1 MRNNRLLT
9 GTLCAVLLAA
19 MTACQ
24 AYIDTSAG
32 STSTETVTAV
42 VAEAAESAEADSSD
56 GDAASG
62 NSGTTESVAETS
74 ASENNTSSQSAA
86 SDSSSAGT
94 GTTTSG
100 SSSKLTETDV
110 LTASG
115 SDLFSDRDLE
125 QTADLTGATKV
136 TVSDGDTVSIKTEGV
151 YVLTG
156 TVANA
161 QVVVE
166 AGDEDK
172 VQLVLDGVSITNDST
187 PCIYVKSADK
197 VFVTSTDSENTLTV
211 SGTFTADG
219 TTNTDAVIFSKDD
232 LVLNGKGRLTI
243 SSTENGI
250 TSKDDLKITGGTIE
264 ITCTADALE
273 ANDSIRIADG
283 IITIKTSKDGLHAEN
298 DEDSTLG
305 YVYIGGGTLTID
317 AGDDAIHATTVLR
330 VDSGTMDLTARE
342 AMEGTYI
349 QVNDGT
355 ITIAATDD
363 AINAGQKSNIST
375 PTFEINGGT
384 VTVTMG
390 QGDTDAIDSNGNL
403 VLNGGTLDIT
413 AQSPFDYDGTAE
425 NNGTTI
431 IVNGTETD
439 TITNQMMGGG
449 MGGGMHGGMGGGMPG
464 DFGGEMQDEAD
475 GTDSTDGSGGMGG
488 GMKGGMQRGMGGH
501 GGFGGMGPREMQGGM
516 NGGANSSDTANTEG
530 TDSQTNTSGTAAG
543 EQSGQIY

>member
-32 STSTETVTAV
+32 NSSSTETVTAV
-42 VAEAAESAEADSSD
+42 VADSAASMEAAESAETAEADSSD

-74 ASENNTSSQSAA
+74 ASESNTSSQSAA

-100 SSSKLTETDV
+100 SSSKLTGTDV

-125 QTADLTGATKV
+125 QTADLTGATNV
-136 TVSDGDTVSIKTEGV
+136 TVSDGDTVSIKTAGV

-156 TVANA
+156 TAANA

-166 AGDEDK
+166 AGDKDK

-197 VFVTSTDSENTLTV
+197 VFVTTTDSENTLTV

-283 IITIKTSKDGLHAEN
+283 TITIKTSKDGLHAEN

-425 NNGTTI
+425 NNGTKI

-449 MGGGMHGGMGGGMPG
+449 MGGGMRGGMDGGMQG
-464 DFGGEMQDEAD
+464 
-475 GTDSTDGSGGMGG
+475 GTDSSGSM
-488 GMKGGMQRGMGGH
+488 
-501 GGFGGMGPREMQGGM
+501 
-516 NGGANSSDTANTEG
+516 TALVVW
-530 TDSQTNTSGTAAG
+530 AAV
-543 EQSGQIY
+543 